1 MNLESTR
8 NRIETVWIEK
18 KLVFRH
24 DSLKDVFKCLERK
37 FGVTFTV
44 NDENI
49 LKDVYTGVFDE
60 ENIESILRI
69 LQVHYGFEYK
79 IENADISISLK

>member
-1 MNLESTR
+1 MESKL
-8 NRIETVWIEK
+8 NNIETEMVRK
-18 KLVFRH
+18 KLVIPH
-24 DSLKDVFKCLERK
+24 DSLKDVLKSLERK
-37 FGVTFTV
+37 FGVTFSV
-44 NDENI
+44 GDVNI